1 GSGAGSI
8 VAYALKIT
16 NIDPVRYNLLFERFL
31 NPERV
36 SMPDFDIDFCY
47 VRREEMIEYAR
58 EKYGPNNV
66 SQIITFGRMLAKQA
80 VRNVGRVLGMP
91 YADVDRIAKLI
102 PDELKITLEDA
113 YNREPEIQRLVKEDP
128 QVARLWKLATRLE
141 GTIGTCGTHAAGV
154 VICDQPLTDHVPLLK
169 AAQSDVVASQFGMK
183 AVEEVGLLKMDFLGL
198 RTLTVIHDAVK
209 FIKKNRG

>member
-66 SQIITFGRMLAKQA
+66 SQIITFGRMLAKQV
-80 VRNVGRVLGMP
+80 VRNVGRVMGMP

-102 PDELKITLEDA
+102 PDELKITLKDA
-113 YNREPEIQRLVKEDP
+113 YEKEPELRHLVDSDP
-128 QVARLWKLATRLE
+128 QINKLWSYAQRLE
-141 GTIGTCGTHAAGV
+141 GTIGNCGTHAAGV
-154 VICDQPLTDHVPLLK
+154 VICDQPLTDHVALYK
-169 AAQSDVVASQFGMK
+169 APGTETVATQTEMQCL
-183 AVEEVGLLKMDFLGL
+183 EEFGLLKMGLLGL
-198 RTLTVIHDAVK
+198 RTLTVVH
-209 FIKKNRG
+209 